1 MRGGLRRHFAL
12 VGTVFLGIW
21 AGASNAVAAPGP
33 APARAAAPT
42 PVRAPAPAPA
52 RTPAPVKSP
61 APVPT
66 PAAAATPVGT
76 AATGANATVDLDH
89 LLRSLGQ
96 RAHAYE
102 TVALRFVCIESIR
115 TTENPKNERR
125 FDFMYVE
132 AQEQR
137 YRPFRQAHTGRLGKT
152 VPETTLNFSFPDAF
166 SWTLMFAPDRQ
177 KLFHFRHA
185 GQEWFSL
192 REAHILEFT
201 APLPFTTGTT
211 IYQWSGR
218 IWVDIE
224 NFNILK
230 VEAEPGHQSERL
242 KEQLKAYRQAPR
254 FLVFP
259 MGKRPQGQSYNITF
273 LNELHNLSLPDQLE
287 FKTFTLNL
295 EGKEEWESLTV
306 LRYSGYQFFGVDVRE
321 LFLK

>member
-1 MRGGLRRHFAL
+1 MRGGLRRLFAL
-12 VGTVFLGIW
+12 VGTVLLGIW
-21 AGASNAVAAPGP
+21 AGASV
-33 APARAAAPT
+33 
-42 PVRAPAPAPA
+42 
-52 RTPAPVKSP
+52 
-61 APVPT
+61 
-66 PAAAATPVGT
+66 AAAAQ
-76 AATGANATVDLDH
+76 GANATVDLDP

-96 RAHAYE
+96 RAHTYE

-115 TTENPKNERR
+115 PTDDPKNERR
-125 FDFMYVE
+125 FDYMYVE

-137 YRPFRQAHTGRLGKT
+137 YRPFRQAHTGRLGKN
-152 VPETTLNFSFPDAF
+152 VPETRLDFSFPDAF

-177 KLFHFRHA
+177 KLFHFRYA

-224 NFNILK
+224 NYNILK
-230 VEAEPGHQSERL
+230 VEAEPGNQTERL
-242 KEQLKAYRQAPR
+242 KDQLKAYRQAPR
-254 FLVFP
+254 FLIFP

-273 LNELHNLSLPDQLE
+273 LNELHSLSLPDQLE

-295 EGKEEWESLTV
+295 EGKEEWENLTV

>member
-1 MRGGLRRHFAL
+1 MRGGLRRLFAL
-12 VGTVFLGIW
+12 VITVYLGAW
-21 AGASNAVAAPGP
+21 AGASIAVAARATTP
-33 APARAAAPT
+33 APTGAPT
-42 PVRAPAPAPA
+42 PAGAATPA
-52 RTPAPVKSP
+52 RTPTPVKPP
-61 APVPT
+61 ATT
-66 PAAAATPVGT
+66 PAAVPVPGGTTATSSKSS
-76 AATGANATVDLDH
+76 VDLD
-89 LLRSLGQ
+89 LLLKSLGQ

-115 TTENPKNERR
+115 TTDDPKNERR
-125 FDFMYVE
+125 FDYMYVE

-137 YRPFRQAHTGRLGKT
+137 YQPFRQAHTGRLGKT
-152 VPETTLNFSFPDAF
+152 VPETTLKFGFPDAF

-177 KLFHFRHA
+177 NLFHFRYA

-230 VEAEPGHQSERL
+230 VEAEPGHQTERL
-242 KEQLKAYRQAPR
+242 KEQLRAYRQAPR

-259 MGKRPQGQSYNITF
+259 MGKRPLGQSYNITF

-295 EGKEEWESLTV
+295 EGNEEWDSLTV

>member
-1 MRGGLRRHFAL
+1 MRGGLLRLFAL
-12 VGTVFLGIW
+12 VSTASLGAW
-21 AGASNAVAAPGP
+21 AGASIAVAA
-33 APARAAAPT
+33 RAT
-42 PVRAPAPAPA
+42 APAPAGA
-52 RTPAPVKSP
+52 
-61 APVPT
+61 PT
-66 PAAAATPVGT
+66 PARKPATVKPPAT
-76 AATGANATVDLDH
+76 APDAKPTVDLDT
-89 LLRSLGQ
+89 LLKSLGK

-115 TTENPKNERR
+115 TTDDPKNERR
-125 FDFMYVE
+125 FDYMYVE
-132 AQEQR
+132 SQEQR

-152 VPETTLNFSFPDAF
+152 MPETKLDFGFPDAF

-177 KLFHFRHA
+177 NLFHFRHV

-201 APLPFTTGTT
+201 APLPFTSGTT
-211 IYQWSGR
+211 VYQWSGR

-230 VEAEPGHQSERL
+230 VEAEPGHQTERL
-242 KEQLKAYRQAPR
+242 KEQLRAYRQAPR

-259 MGKRPQGQSYNITF
+259 MGKRPLGQSYNITF
-273 LNELHNLSLPDQLE
+273 LNELHSLSLPDQLE

-295 EGKEEWESLTV
+295 EGIQEWDNLTV